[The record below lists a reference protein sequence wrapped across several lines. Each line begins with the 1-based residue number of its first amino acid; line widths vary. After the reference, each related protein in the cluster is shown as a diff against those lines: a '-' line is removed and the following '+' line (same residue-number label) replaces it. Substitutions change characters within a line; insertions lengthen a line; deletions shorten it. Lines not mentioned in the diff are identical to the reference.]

1 MALAVEA
8 ATLAGDSGI
17 AVAAAPAAAPVQV
30 QSQPRSASVSGPA
43 EASDRASALLMAR
56 LQGRRIE
63 DLSAR
68 TAYATVWVDPDG
80 SVTEQAYAGP
90 QRFKDASG
98 TWRTIDPDLVTQAD
112 GTVAAKSHPL
122 GLTLAGATSAADAAK
137 IEAAGTPPGDPAT
150 PAVPLVTLDGA
161 DGKPLTVSW
170 RGVLAA
176 PSVAEERAGGHAAIR
191 PAGGGFDGATGGW
204 SCVTCL
210 TSQKAQGYLK

>member
-1 MALAVEA
+1 M
-8 ATLAGDSGI
+8 
-17 AVAAAPAAAPVQV
+17 
-30 QSQPRSASVSGPA
+30 
-43 EASDRASALLMAR
+43 
-56 LQGRRIE
+56 
-63 DLSAR
+63 
-68 TAYATVWVDPDG
+68 
-80 SVTEQAYAGP
+80 
-90 QRFKDASG
+90 KNASG